1 MVFGV
6 LYDLA
11 YVTLLFIPHGNNLRN
26 PTNIHVTV
34 H

>member
-6 LYDLA
+6 FYDLA
-11 YVTLLFIPHGNNLRN
+11 YVTLLFIRHGNNLRN